1 MIHIKK
7 NNPAFIVSNEVCKQK
22 DNLTFAQIK
31 DLVKDKISKDF
42 NSEKEMDDY
51 INFKLYQ
58 MCDMGLIGRT
68 MTYYFWFKS
77 SCIRSF

>member
-7 NNPAFIVSNEVCKQK
+7 NNPTFIVSNEVCKQK
-22 DNLTFAQIK
+22 DNLTFVQIK

-51 INFKLYQ
+51 INFKLNQ
-58 MCDMGLIGRT
+58 MCDMGLIGRV
-68 MTYYFWFKS
+68 MFFYFPV
-77 SCIRSF
+77 

>member
-22 DNLTFAQIK
+22 DDFTFAQIK

-42 NSEKEMDDY
+42 NSKKEKDDY
-51 INFKLYQ
+51 INFKLNQ
-58 MCDMGLIGRT
+58 MCDIGLIGRA
-68 MTYYFWFKS
+68 MFFYFS
-77 SCIRSF
+77 V